1 MPVCRHCGSRI
12 SKLDKDRC
20 PVCGEINPLEGVNS
34 DTIEVTSVLDISSS
48 DELAFKPKTKKMFL
62 LLSCLIGWVGAQ
74 FFYLKYKRAGLI
86 WLAINLVIL
95 GGGFCAFFFGVH
107 NLLLAIL
114 IPLLVLYAAN
124 IAFGLVIFKK
134 PSFKDGDGNLLR

>member
-86 WLAINLVIL
+86 WLAINLAIL
-95 GGGFCAFFFGVH
+95 AGGFCAFFFGVH
-107 NLLLAIL
+107 SLLLAIL